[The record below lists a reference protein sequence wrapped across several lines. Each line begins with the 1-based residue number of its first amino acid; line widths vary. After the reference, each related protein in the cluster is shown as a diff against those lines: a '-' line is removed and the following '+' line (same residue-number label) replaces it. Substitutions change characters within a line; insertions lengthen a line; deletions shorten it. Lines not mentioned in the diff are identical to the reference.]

1 VAPRFACPAYK
12 PLNRSRDTQRN
23 EAPAPPHTFDPGEVQ
38 AGAAKTML
46 DELLKRATALKP
58 LRGSPGPGA

>member
-1 VAPRFACPAYK
+1 MAPRFARPAYK
-12 PLNRSRDTQRN
+12 RLNPARDTQRN
-23 EAPAPPHTFDPGEVQ
+23 EAPAPGDTFDPGEVQ

-46 DELLKRATALKP
+46 DELLKRATALNP